1 MIAIVDYRAGNL
13 TSVQLAL
20 SYLGVPSVITRDPEV
35 VARADRVIFP
45 GVGAAGAAM
54 RHLAELRLAEPLR
67 QAVVDRKPFLGI
79 CLGTQVILAHSAEDG
94 GVDCLGILPG
104 DVRRFQSADPLCKI
118 PEMGWNTVEIR
129 RRHPLLEGIEDATE
143 FYFVHSYYPAPADD
157 ALIIGTT
164 GYAGVQFASV
174 VRRDNLVAVQFHP
187 ERSGRYGLQLLQNFA
202 EWEGV
207 C

>member
-13 TSVQLAL
+13 VSVQLAL

-35 VARADRVIFP
+35 VAKADRVIFP

-54 RHLAELRLAEPLR
+54 RHLTELRLAEPLR
-67 QAVVDRKPFLGI
+67 QAVADRKPFLGI

-174 VRRDNLVAVQFHP
+174 VGRDNLAAVQFHP

>member
-1 MIAIVDYRAGNL
+1 MIAIVDYHAGNL
-13 TSVQLAL
+13 VSVQLAL

-35 VARADRVIFP
+35 VAKADRVIFP

-54 RHLAELRLAEPLR
+54 RHLAELHLAEPLR
-67 QAVVDRKPFLGI
+67 QALADRKPFLGI
-79 CLGTQVILAHSAEDG
+79 CLGTQVIFAHSAEDG
-94 GVDCLGILPG
+94 GVDCLRILPG

-143 FYFVHSYYPAPADD
+143 FYFVHSYYPVPADD

-174 VRRDNLVAVQFHP
+174 VGRDNLVAVQFHP
-187 ERSGRYGLQLLQNFA
+187 ERSGRYGLQLLRNFA